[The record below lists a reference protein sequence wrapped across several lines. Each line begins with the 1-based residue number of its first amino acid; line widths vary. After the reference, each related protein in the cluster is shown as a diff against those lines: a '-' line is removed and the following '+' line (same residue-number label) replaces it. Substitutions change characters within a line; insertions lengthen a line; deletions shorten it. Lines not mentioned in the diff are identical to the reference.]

1 MKVYIVKVCD
11 EYIYNVYENK
21 AMAESWKRYLLER
34 YIRNYGFDYDY
45 YVDVE
50 EYEVIEWN
58 M

>member
-34 YIRNYGFDYDY
+34 YIRKYGFDYDY

-50 EYEVIEWN
+50 EYEVIE
-58 M
+58 